1 MLLAL
6 GADIAFPN
14 MHPKVDA
21 VRMEVLT
28 SAILAA
34 TADYAALVRATVVK
48 QGVQAVCIV
57 LTSWANF
64 VTLGVLAMATERV
77 FRLEVAPAALAVA
90 STYQILVVARRES
103 HLQCCSYSLTVP
115 LGRHTAPENCE

>member
-1 MLLAL
+1 MYKERVSLHELFWRIKVLLAP

-14 MHPKVDA
+14 MHPRVDA

-28 SAILAA
+28 SATFAA

-57 LTSWANF
+57 LTS
-64 VTLGVLAMATERV
+64 
-77 FRLEVAPAALAVA
+77 
-90 STYQILVVARRES
+90 
-103 HLQCCSYSLTVP
+103 
-115 LGRHTAPENCE
+115 